1 MTPRKPTE
9 PELELWH
16 HATRDV
22 VSRATK
28 PKRLRPPKDHPAQA
42 AKPSPKS
49 AAKSAPPSP
58 ELSSRATPSK
68 RTPVIQPNEH
78 RLDRR
83 TASKLKSGAIRPART
98 LDLHGLTQ
106 VEAHRALDRLIARAV
121 ETGERCILVVTG
133 KSGVLRRAAPEW
145 LKAGPHA
152 ARILG
157 VEPKTDASGGAGAL
171 YVYLRRARNA
181 P

>member
-22 VSRATK
+22 VRRASK
-28 PKRLRPPKDHPAQA
+28 PKRLRPPKNHPAPA
-42 AKPSPKS
+42 AQPSSKS
-49 AAKSAPPSP
+49 AVKPTPLPKQPPHG
-58 ELSSRATPSK
+58 TPSK
-68 RTPVIQPNEH
+68 RTPAFQPNEH

-83 TASKLKSGAIRPART
+83 TVSKLKSGAIRPART

-106 VEAHRALDRLIARAV
+106 AEAHRALDRLIARAV

-145 LKAGPHA
+145 LKSGPHA

-157 VEPKTDASGGAGAL
+157 VEPKTDASGRAGAL

-181 P
+181 T